1 MQTPWDEIK
10 CPVCGKAFV
19 PAPLHA
25 WKIDISYCQT
35 KRVCT
40 YSCMRVWEKGEGAN
54 GKPKRRRA
62 TKTLEAQLQG
72 V

>member
-1 MQTPWDEIK
+1 MRTPWDEIK
-10 CPVCGKAFV
+10 CPICGKMFV

-25 WKIDISYCQT
+25 WKINVGYYREIE
-35 KRVCT
+35 VCT

-54 GKPKRRRA
+54 VKPKRRRV
-62 TKTLEAQLQG
+62 TKTPEAQLQG